1 MAELMTVK
9 IEAEDIA
16 ERVLDEV
23 TYKGKSIREWAD
35 MLTNPKTNGDRLRIL
50 SNEELAETFA
60 WHMVEL
66 VCRVASNF
74 GCDLGPEKQLLFEQN
89 KTDWFDWLQSPADR
103 GDWDG

>member
-1 MAELMTVK
+1 MALNVQCKWCLHLQNDWCSQWLDSPDPDRMRNCTYYS
-9 IEAEDIA
+9 EA
-16 ERVLDEV
+16 
-23 TYKGKSIREWAD
+23 
-35 MLTNPKTNGDRLRIL
+35 TNGDRLRIL

-103 GDWDG
+103 GNWDG